1 MKSKFRELWLKGEK
15 WIEARLKQ
23 DVGMLQEAQIID
35 IQGLGW
41 ARVYNVCNVRS
52 VEDLQ
57 VLLSPQMTGLG
68 VDSVEE
74 LCKGCNIDRKLIVI
88 ATVYPE
94 VYPSDMPP
102 LLAHLEPK
110 YQMSKV
116 PNTLMIIFQRQ
127 VTQ

>member
-1 MKSKFRELWLKGEK
+1 MCVCVCRLILKSKFRELWLKGEK

-52 VEDLQ
+52 VVDLQ

-74 LCKGCNIDRKLIVI
+74 LCKGCNIDRKLI
-88 ATVYPE
+88 
-94 VYPSDMPP
+94 D
-102 LLAHLEPK
+102 LGHLILFNL
-110 YQMSKV
+110 QFLSHNLV
-116 PNTLMIIFQRQ
+116 HVNA
-127 VTQ
+127 

>member
-1 MKSKFRELWLKGEK
+1 MNRRLILKSKFRDLWLKGEK
-15 WIEARLKQ
+15 WIESRLKQ

-52 VEDLQ
+52 VADLQ

-74 LCKGCNIDRKLIVI
+74 LCKGCNIDRKLI
-88 ATVYPE
+88 
-94 VYPSDMPP
+94 D
-102 LLAHLEPK
+102 LGHLILFNL
-110 YQMSKV
+110 QFLSHNLV
-116 PNTLMIIFQRQ
+116 HVNA
-127 VTQ
+127 

>member
-1 MKSKFRELWLKGEK
+1 
-15 WIEARLKQ
+15 
-23 DVGMLQEAQIID
+23 MLQEAQIID

-52 VEDLQ
+52 VADLQ
-57 VLLSPQMTGLG
+57 VLLNPQMTGLG

-102 LLAHLEPK
+102 LLAHL
-110 YQMSKV
+110 
-116 PNTLMIIFQRQ
+116 
-127 VTQ
+127 VTNI